1 MMKKYLWMMTVSCAL
16 GLFAAG
22 CGKIDT
28 DGDRDNAYTPISLTT
43 KQSALVS
50 DGNAFSY
57 RFIGQIDAYARYK
70 EQTDWF
76 VSPLSLQMALGM
88 LLNGAQGQTANEICR
103 MLGYGDGETA
113 EINNYFRLLL
123 DQLPKLDQ
131 KTDLALANAIFHNKS
146 IELKAPF
153 RDAVNKSYDAQ
164 LQALDFSKTK
174 SAAGTINDWCKEQ
187 TKGMIPSVLDEV
199 DPNALAYLVN
209 ALYFKSQWR
218 DKFPKGN
225 TASEKFTREDGSTVK
240 VKMMKLAGSTFNYGE
255 NDVYQA
261 VQLPYG
267 NGAYAMT
274 VLLPNKG
281 QTTGDIAARLAKDGG
296 IAFDAENPSVKAIVD
311 LWLPRFETKYHI
323 LLNDVLQYMGMNR
336 AFDPFLADFLA
347 MSDRQSHV
355 DFVQQDAAIKVD
367 EDGSEAAAVT
377 VIGVKFNAIG
387 ATREVV
393 FHADHPFIYLI
404 TEYSTG
410 VVLFA
415 GQYAAG
421 L

>member
-1 MMKKYLWMMTVSCAL
+1 MMKKYLWMMTASCVL

-88 LLNGAQGQTANEICR
+88 LLNGAQGQTADEICR

-131 KTDLALANAIFHNKS
+131 KTDLALANAIFHNKN

-153 RDAVNKSYDAQ
+153 REAVNKSYDAQ
-164 LQALDFSKTK
+164 LQALDFSRTK
-174 SAAGTINDWCKEQ
+174 AAAGTINDWCKKQ
-187 TKGMIPSVLDEV
+187 TKGMIPSVLDEA
-199 DPNALAYLVN
+199 DPFALAYLIN
-209 ALYFKSQWR
+209 ALYFKSEWQN
-218 DKFPKGN
+218 KFPKGN
-225 TASEKFTREDGSTVK
+225 TATEKFTREDGSTVK
-240 VKMMKLAGSTFNYGE
+240 VKMMKLAGVEFHYDE
-255 NDVYQA
+255 NDVYRA

-267 NGAYAMT
+267 NGAFAMT
-274 VLLPNKG
+274 VLLPKKG
-281 QTTGDIAARLAKDGG
+281 HRVSEIAKRLAQDGG
-296 IAFDAENPSVKAIVD
+296 VVGNEWGGKAIVD

-323 LLNDVLQYMGMNR
+323 LLNDVLQDMGMDS
-336 AFDPFLADFLA
+336 AFDPNLADLLA
-347 MSDRQSHV
+347 MSERRSHV
-355 DFVQQDAAIKVD
+355 DFVQQDAVIKVD
-367 EDGSEAAAVT
+367 EEGTEAAAVT

-387 ATREVV
+387 SPLEVE
-393 FHADHPFIYLI
+393 FHADHPFLYLI

-410 VVLFA
+410 AVLFA
-415 GQYAAG
+415 GEYAAAQ
-421 L
+421 

>member
-1 MMKKYLWMMTVSCAL
+1 MMKKYLWMMTASCVL

-57 RFIGQIDAYARYK
+57 RFIGQIDAYARSK

-131 KTDLALANAIFHNKS
+131 KTDLALANAIFHNKDIS
-146 IELKAPF
+146 LKAPF

-174 SAAGTINDWCKEQ
+174 SAAGTINDWCKKQ

-199 DPNALAYLVN
+199 DPLALAYLVN
-209 ALYFKSQWR
+209 ALYFKSEWQN
-218 DKFPKGN
+218 KFPKGN
-225 TASEKFTREDGSTVK
+225 TATEKFTREDGSTVK

-255 NDVYQA
+255 NDVYRA

-267 NGAYAMT
+267 NGAFAMT
-274 VLLPNKG
+274 GV
-281 QTTGDIAARLAKDGG
+281 
-296 IAFDAENPSVKAIVD
+296 IV
-311 LWLPRFETKYHI
+311 
-323 LLNDVLQYMGMNR
+323 
-336 AFDPFLADFLA
+336 
-347 MSDRQSHV
+347 
-355 DFVQQDAAIKVD
+355 VD
-367 EDGSEAAAVT
+367 E
-377 VIGVKFNAIG
+377 ILQNI
-387 ATREVV
+387 
-393 FHADHPFIYLI
+393 IYRFFLRL
-404 TEYSTG
+404 
-410 VVLFA
+410 VLFA
-415 GQYAAG
+415 AQICLGVVYKVDLILLLLLRLFLGGVKNSSRQKQDEYSRQNSAAKNAF
-421 L
+421 